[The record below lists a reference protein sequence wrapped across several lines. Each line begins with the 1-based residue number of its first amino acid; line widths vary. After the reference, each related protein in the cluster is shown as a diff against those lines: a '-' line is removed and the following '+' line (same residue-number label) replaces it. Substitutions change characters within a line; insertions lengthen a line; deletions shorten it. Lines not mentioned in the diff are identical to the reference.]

1 MLTLEQSDLI
11 LTPFLLLGTTRFA
24 FQKLVFRFGT
34 KTGYLGGFL
43 FYWIIWCFGISWWIL
58 GAVFPSSA
66 PGGNLA
72 LVVVAGLVGLMWGW
86 VAWQTGSI
94 LWTTV
99 SHIFFDFSG
108 LGGRIYS
115 S

>member
-1 MLTLEQSDLI
+1 LIALVNGSLEE
-11 LTPFLLLGTTRFA
+11 LLWRGA
-24 FQKLVFRFGT
+24 YVSVFPESWFFG
-34 KTGYLGGFL
+34 L
-43 FYWIIWCFGISWWIL
+43 FYPAIGFAVWHFAPQ
-58 GAVFPSSA
+58 AVFPSRA

-86 VAWQTGSI
+86 VALQSGSI

-99 SHIFFDFSG
+99 SHVLFDFSG
-108 LGGRIYS
+108 LGARVYFS